1 MSSSRLRGLCLVF
14 LGLAIGCASPRAPTG
29 GDKDIT
35 PPRII
40 SEESTPNHQT
50 NFSEKEITITFDEWV
65 TLKDVLSQL
74 VISPLMPEPP
84 EVKLKGKSVMVEL
97 PDSLR
102 EETTYTINFG
112 SAIADLNEGN
122 VLENFSFVFST
133 GPVLDSVSVFGRLM
147 DAVTLMPASDVLV
160 MLHPANADSAIYTTK
175 PDYLVRSDKEGRWRL
190 ENIRRDTFAV
200 MALADENLNFLYDLE
215 TESFGWL
222 DEVMV
227 TDKPKIILPDIMIFP
242 KEIQPVVKDV
252 IQPTQGWVKVVLKG
266 SKPWPVPTFNPPI
279 ADAVTAWEAD
289 TFNVW
294 FPASDFY
301 EGYVLVPGDT
311 MDIQAPRDVTTTP
324 VSIFMQNNSGKLAPH
339 KSARLYTP
347 IPVKAID
354 TSFLLMRTDSMEKI
368 QFDLSVENDDA
379 RYLILNAPWKSH
391 TRYTMVATPGA
402 VSNVLGNVVD
412 TLRTIIQVV
421 DSDEFGDLSIT
432 VNGLE
437 DQKEYL
443 MRLLLSGREIATH
456 AIRQDTMFETIHKTL
471 LPGKY
476 QVEIIEDLNGNG
488 LWDTGDFALRRQP
501 ERKMI
506 FDLES
511 LRAAWEVKSIITWQ
525 P

>member
-40 SEESTPNHQT
+40 SEESSPNHQT

-74 VISPLMPEPP
+74 VISPLMPMPP
-84 EVKLKGKSVMVEL
+84 EVKLKGKSVIVEL

-122 VLENFSFVFST
+122 ILENFSFVFST
-133 GPVLDSVSVFGRLM
+133 GPVLDSVSVFGRIV
-147 DAVTLMPASDVLV
+147 DAVTLMPAPEVLV

-175 PDYLVRSDKEGRWRL
+175 PDYVVRSDKEGRWRL
-190 ENIRRDTFAV
+190 ENIRKDTFAV
-200 MALADENLNFLYDLE
+200 MALVDENLNFLYDLE

-222 DEVMV
+222 DEVLV
-227 TDKPKIILPDIMIFP
+227 TDVPKIILPDIMIFP
-242 KEIQPVVKDV
+242 KDIQPVVKDV

-266 SKPWPVPTFNPPI
+266 SKPWPVPEFNPPI

-289 TFNVW
+289 TFNIW
-294 FPASDFY
+294 FPPSQVY

-311 MDIQAPRDVTTTP
+311 MEIKAIRDIKTTP
-324 VSIFMQNNSGKLAPH
+324 VPIFMQNNSGKLAPY
-339 KSARLYTP
+339 KSARLFTP
-347 IPVKAID
+347 IPVTAMD
-354 TSFLLMRTDSMEKI
+354 TSLILMRNDSMEKI
-368 QFDLSVENDDA
+368 QFELTVDTNDA
-379 RYLILNAPWKSH
+379 RYLTLKAPWKTS
-391 TRYTMVATPGA
+391 TRYTMVAAPGA
-402 VSNVLGNVVD
+402 VTNVFGNLSD
-412 TLRTIIQVV
+412 TLFTVIQVAEP
-421 DSDEFGDLSIT
+421 DEFGDLSIT

-437 DQKEYL
+437 KDKTYL
-443 MRLLLSGREIATH
+443 MRLILSGREIATH
-456 AIRQDTMFETIHKTL
+456 SIRQDTMFETTHKTL

-476 QVEIIEDLNGNG
+476 QVELIEDLNENG
-488 LWDTGDFALRRQP
+488 FWDTGDFALRRKP

-506 FDLES
+506 FELES
-511 LRAAWEVKSIITWQ
+511 LRAAWEVKSTITWQ